1 MALDQILLIPGLRV
15 KRFDPDRFVVRLNTN
30 LRTGSTTVLIPVN
43 ARTGGDRTID
53 WGDGTVTTE
62 NSANPTHTYATDG
75 IYTVQMFG
83 GTTTRLGSTLN
94 AGWQQTLI
102 EIVQWGKAIGWTSFL
117 EACRDCTQNFGIP
130 NEIPRT
136 ADGYVANVTN
146 MSNMFFSATAF
157 NQDIGSWNTS
167 SVTNM
172 NNMFLIATAFNQDI
186 GSWNTAAVT
195 NMGFMFSATAFN
207 QDIGSWNT
215 AAVTNMSSMF
225 RDATAFNQDIGSW
238 NTSAVTN
245 MGNMF
250 NGATAFNQNIGSWN
264 TAAVT
269 LMPGMFQSAPA
280 FNQDIGSWN
289 TSAVTGMGSMFS
301 GATAFNQ
308 NIGSWNV
315 SSVTTFS
322 NMFQGAT
329 SFNNGGSSSI
339 NDWSIRTT
347 GTVNMANMFQNAIA
361 FNQDIG
367 SWNTAAVTNM
377 PGMFLGAS
385 AFNQDIGSW
394 NTAAVGNMGSIF
406 NGASAFNQ
414 DIGAWSLRTAGV
426 VLSSMLNNSGLSTE
440 NYSRTLIGWANS
452 VKDNSDLPAAVT
464 LGATGRTYNNTAYVS
479 GETYNDAVA
488 ARAYLT
494 GAAPD
499 PAWTITDAG
508 EV

>member
-83 GTTTRLGSTLN
+83 GTTTRLGQSLD

-117 EACRDCTQNFGIP
+117 EACRGCTQNFGIP

-136 ADGYVANVTN
+136 ADGYVANVTS
-146 MSNMFFSATAF
+146 MAGMFNLAPAF
-157 NQDIGSWNTS
+157 NQDIGGWNTAA
-167 SVTNM
+167 VTNM
-172 NNMFLIATAFNQDI
+172 SFMFFGATAFNQDI
-186 GSWNTAAVT
+186 GSWNTAAVP
-195 NMGFMFSATAFN
+195 NMAS
-207 QDIGSWNT
+207 
-215 AAVTNMSSMF
+215 
-225 RDATAFNQDIGSW
+225 
-238 NTSAVTN
+238 
-245 MGNMF
+245 MF
-250 NGATAFNQNIGSWN
+250 NGATAFNQ
-264 TAAVT
+264 
-269 LMPGMFQSAPA
+269 
-280 FNQDIGSWN
+280 D
-289 TSAVTGMGSMFS
+289 
-301 GATAFNQ
+301 
-308 NIGSWNV
+308 IGSWNV

-347 GTVNMANMFQNAIA
+347 GTVNMANMFQGATTFNQDIGSWNTAAVTNVSVMFFNATAFNQDIGSWNTANVGNMNNMFTSATA

-377 PGMFLGAS
+377 VNMFNGATV
-385 AFNQDIGSW
+385 FNQD
-394 NTAAVGNMGSIF
+394 V
-406 NGASAFNQ
+406 
-414 DIGAWSLRTAGV
+414 DRL
-426 VLSSMLNNSGLSTE
+426 
-440 NYSRTLIGWANS
+440 
-452 VKDNSDLPAAVT
+452 
-464 LGATGRTYNNTAYVS
+464 
-479 GETYNDAVA
+479 
-488 ARAYLT
+488 
-494 GAAPD
+494 
-499 PAWTITDAG
+499 
-508 EV
+508 

>member
-83 GTTTRLGSTLN
+83 GTTTRLGNTLD

-102 EIVQWGKAIGWTSFL
+102 QIVQWGKAIGWTSFL
-117 EACRDCTQNFGIP
+117 EACRGCTQNFGIP

-146 MSNMFFSATAF
+146 M
-157 NQDIGSWNTS
+157 G
-167 SVTNM
+167 
-172 NNMFLIATAFNQDI
+172 NMFL
-186 GSWNTAAVT
+186 
-195 NMGFMFSATAFN
+195 SATAFN

-215 AAVTNMSSMF
+215 AAVTNMSFMF
-225 RDATAFNQDIGSW
+225 FGTTAFNQDIGSW
-238 NTSAVTN
+238 NTANVTNMSSMFNSATAFNQDIGGWNTAAVTN
-245 MGNMF
+245 MGNMFNGATAFNQDIGAWNTAAVTLMPGMFNSAPAFNQDIGGWNTAAVTNIANMF

-269 LMPGMFQSAPA
+269 NMGNMFQ
-280 FNQDIGSWN
+280 N
-289 TSAVTGMGSMFS
+289 
-301 GATAFNQ
+301 ATAFNQ
-308 NIGSWNV
+308 NIGSWNTAA
-315 SSVTTFS
+315 VTNMGS
-322 NMFQGAT
+322 MFQGAT
-329 SFNNGGSSSI
+329 
-339 NDWSIRTT
+339 
-347 GTVNMANMFQNAIA
+347 A

-367 SWNTAAVTNM
+367 SW
-377 PGMFLGAS
+377 
-385 AFNQDIGSW
+385 
-394 NTAAVGNMGSIF
+394 
-406 NGASAFNQ
+406 
-414 DIGAWSLRTAGV
+414 SLRTAGV
-426 VLSSMLNNSGLSTE
+426 TMTNMLNNSGLSTE

-452 VKDNSDLPAAVT
+452 VDANSDLPAAVT

>member
-1 MALDQILLIPGLRV
+1 MALDQILLIPGLGV
-15 KRFDPDRFVVRLNTN
+15 KYFDPDRFVVRLNTN

-83 GTTTRLGSTLN
+83 GTTTRLGQSLD

-102 EIVQWGKAIGWTSFL
+102 EIVQWGKAIGWTNFQDS
-117 EACRDCTQNFGIP
+117 CRGCTQNFGIP
-130 NEIPRT
+130 TEIPRA

-146 MSNMFFSATAF
+146 MFTML
-157 NQDIGSWNTS
+157 S
-167 SVTNM
+167 S
-172 NNMFLIATAFNQDI
+172 ATAFNQDI

-195 NMGFMFSATAFN
+195 NMGGMFTGATAFN

-215 AAVTNMSSMF
+215 ANVTNMQSMF
-225 RDATAFNQDIGSW
+225 QGATAFNQDIGAW
-238 NTSAVTN
+238 NTAAVTT
-245 MGNMF
+245 MSGMF
-250 NGATAFNQNIGSWN
+250 SAATAFNQDIGAWNTAAVTTMSGMFSAATAFNQNIGSWN

-269 LMPGMFQSAPA
+269 TMSSMFNNCPSFNQPIGNWDTSAVTDMTAMFRTFPSNPNTSFNQDIGGWDTSNVTSMSEMFLLNPV

-289 TSAVTGMGSMFS
+289 TANVTIMLSMF
-301 GATAFNQ
+301 Q
-308 NIGSWNV
+308 
-315 SSVTTFS
+315 
-322 NMFQGAT
+322 
-329 SFNNGGSSSI
+329 
-339 NDWSIRTT
+339 R
-347 GTVNMANMFQNAIA
+347 ANA

-367 SWNTAAVTNM
+367 SWNTANVTNM
-377 PGMFLGAS
+377 RRMFLSAT
-385 AFNQDIGSW
+385 AFNQDL
-394 NTAAVGNMGSIF
+394 
-406 NGASAFNQ
+406 
-414 DIGAWSLRTAGV
+414 GAWSLRTAGV
-426 VLSSMLNNSGLSTE
+426 NITEMLNSSGLSTE

-452 VKDNSDLPAAVT
+452 VDANSDLPAAVT

>member
-1 MALDQILLIPGLRV
+1 MALDQILLIPGFGATVGPPPL
-15 KRFDPDRFVVRLNTN
+15 DPDRFVVRLNTN

-83 GTTTRLGSTLN
+83 GTTTRLGNTLD

-102 EIVQWGKAIGWTSFL
+102 EIVQWGKAIGWTSFVDS
-117 EACRDCTQNFGIP
+117 CRGCTQNFGIST
-130 NEIPRT
+130 EIPRA

-146 MSNMFFSATAF
+146 VSNMFLSATAF
-157 NQDIGSWNTS
+157 NQDIGSWNTAN
-167 SVTNM
+167 VTNM
-172 NNMFLIATAFNQDI
+172 GFMFNGAIAFNQDIGSWNTANVTNVSNMFNGAIAFNQNIGSWNTANVTNMGFMFSNAFAFNQDIGSWNTANVASMIGMFRSNTAFNQDI

-195 NMGFMFSATAFN
+195 NMA
-207 QDIGSWNT
+207 D
-215 AAVTNMSSMF
+215 MF
-225 RDATAFNQDIGSW
+225 RDATAFNQDIGAW
-238 NTSAVTN
+238 NTAAVTN

-250 NGATAFNQNIGSWN
+250 LN
-264 TAAVT
+264 
-269 LMPGMFQSAPA
+269 
-280 FNQDIGSWN
+280 
-289 TSAVTGMGSMFS
+289 
-301 GATAFNQ
+301 
-308 NIGSWNV
+308 
-315 SSVTTFS
+315 
-322 NMFQGAT
+322 
-329 SFNNGGSSSI
+329 
-339 NDWSIRTT
+339 
-347 GTVNMANMFQNAIA
+347 
-361 FNQDIG
+361 
-367 SWNTAAVTNM
+367 
-377 PGMFLGAS
+377 AS

-394 NTAAVGNMGSIF
+394 
-406 NGASAFNQ
+406 
-414 DIGAWSLRTAGV
+414 SLRTAGV
-426 VLSSMLNNSGLSTE
+426 SMGSMLNNSGLSTE

-452 VKDNSDLPAAVT
+452 VDANSDLPAAVT

-494 GAAPD
+494 GTAPD

>member
-1 MALDQILLIPGLRV
+1 MALDQILLIPGLGV

-83 GTTTRLGSTLN
+83 GTTTRLGQSLD

-102 EIVQWGKAIGWTSFL
+102 EIVQWGKAIGWTNFQD
-117 EACRDCTQNFGIP
+117 ACRGCTQNFGIP
-130 NEIPRT
+130 NEIPRA
-136 ADGYVANVTN
+136 ADGYVANVTT
-146 MSNMFFSATAF
+146 MANMFNAAS
-157 NQDIGSWNTS
+157 
-167 SVTNM
+167 
-172 NNMFLIATAFNQDI
+172 AFNQDI

-195 NMGFMFSATAFN
+195 NMGLMFNSATAFN

-215 AAVTNMSSMF
+215 AAVTITINMFNS
-225 RDATAFNQDIGSW
+225 ATAFNQDIGSW
-238 NTSAVTN
+238 NTANVTD
-245 MGNMF
+245 MRF
-250 NGATAFNQNIGSWN
+250 
-264 TAAVT
+264 
-269 LMPGMFQSAPA
+269 
-280 FNQDIGSWN
+280 
-289 TSAVTGMGSMFS
+289 MFS
-301 GATAFNQ
+301 NAT
-308 NIGSWNV
+308 
-315 SSVTTFS
+315 
-322 NMFQGAT
+322 
-329 SFNNGGSSSI
+329 
-339 NDWSIRTT
+339 
-347 GTVNMANMFQNAIA
+347 
-361 FNQDIG
+361 
-367 SWNTAAVTNM
+367 
-377 PGMFLGAS
+377 
-385 AFNQDIGSW
+385 
-394 NTAAVGNMGSIF
+394 
-406 NGASAFNQ
+406 AFNQ

-426 VLSSMLNNSGLSTE
+426 SMGSMLNNSGLSTE

-452 VKDNSDLPAAVT
+452 VDANSDLPAAVT

-479 GETYNDAVA
+479 GQTYNDAVA